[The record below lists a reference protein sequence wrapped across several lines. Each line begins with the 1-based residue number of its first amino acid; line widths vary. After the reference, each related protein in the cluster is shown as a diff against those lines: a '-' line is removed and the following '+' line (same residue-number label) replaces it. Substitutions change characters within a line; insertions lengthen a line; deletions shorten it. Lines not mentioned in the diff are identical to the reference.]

1 MNKILKREGDG
12 MKTGMDKILPI
23 FASIGV
29 GIAAYQL
36 LSGNGEKMKSVMPL
50 ASNLIGMSNA
60 IQGQNQQQ

>member
-1 MNKILKREGDG
+1 
-12 MKTGMDKILPI
+12 MDKILPI

-50 ASNLIGMSNA
+50 ASNLMGMSNA
-60 IQGQNQQQ
+60 IQGQNQQQWRNE

>member
-1 MNKILKREGDG
+1 MQ

-36 LSGNGEKMKSVMPL
+36 LSGNGEKMKNVMPL
-50 ASNLIGMSNA
+50 ASNLMGMSNA

>member
-1 MNKILKREGDG
+1 

-36 LSGNGEKMKSVMPL
+36 LSGNGEKMKNIMPL
-50 ASNLIGMSNA
+50 ASNLMEMGTGA
-60 IQGQNQQQ
+60 QGQNQQQ

>member
-1 MNKILKREGDG
+1 

-50 ASNLIGMSNA
+50 ASNLMGMSNA

>member
-1 MNKILKREGDG
+1 

-36 LSGNGEKMKSVMPL
+36 LSGNGEKMKNVMPL

-60 IQGQNQQQ
+60 MQGQNQQQ